1 TGSRDERSRD
11 GQAQRSVHPDRARP
25 RPPVGVG
32 TGAGTGPRTRG
43 LLGRGPGDPGRDRA
57 PPRAPGRPADRRIRR
72 RRAGGLPLAAPHLR
86 YSFDHFTGYDEPAI
100 RIHAVKDTDGT
111 PFLLLSGLEPDLR
124 WDRFTES
131 VIDLCEAFGVRM
143 SVGLGAMPLAVPHTR
158 PTHSSAHA
166 SDVDLIRGFTAWP
179 GEFAV
184 PGNAGSLLEL
194 RMSEHGIPSAGFT
207 VHVPQYLAQTTYPA
221 AVLDLVG
228 NVAEIADLQLPTGSL
243 ESAAASFTEQV
254 DSQIADS
261 PEVLNAVEMM
271 EKQFDQF
278 MESRHGSDSL
288 NPGGKPLPSGDEI
301 GAEFERFLAEQSD
314 DEGPSAG

>member
-1 TGSRDERSRD
+1 MARHSDLYTLIEPVPDLRSESGQGPVLVHGLEGFSDAGQAIQGATEHLREHLDAQLIAEFDADELVDYRSR
-11 GQAQRSVHPDRARP
+11 R
-25 RPPVGVG
+25 
-32 TGAGTGPRTRG
+32 
-43 LLGRGPGDPGRDRA
+43 
-57 PPRAPGRPADRRIRR
+57 
-72 RRAGGLPLAAPHLR
+72 PHLR